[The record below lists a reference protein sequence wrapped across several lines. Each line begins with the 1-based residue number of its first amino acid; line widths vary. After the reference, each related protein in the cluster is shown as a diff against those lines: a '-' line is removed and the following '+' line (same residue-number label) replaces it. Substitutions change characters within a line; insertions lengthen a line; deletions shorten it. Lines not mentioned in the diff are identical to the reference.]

1 MRVFVYFCQYNCF
14 LATREVKVK
23 IKVDNFDLG
32 SHSKVEIQI
41 SVRSTFLSLRPSH
54 FQKATPLQLSR
65 KSHHASEIRNKNLLC
80 PTPGTL
86 PGLAMAATSLSPPS
100 AQPVRQRRAHPAAS
114 QSSGPALCKA
124 SRVVPHD
131 AASLP
136 KPRAECASR
145 TLDGKREHWMEKGN
159 DSSALPA
166 YTMRNPNFT
175 LKCRDR
181 IALRCQTFQ
190 LFQPCCVPL
199 QICQTPS

>member
-65 KSHHASEIRNKNLLC
+65 KSHHASEIRNKILLC

-86 PGLAMAATSLSPPS
+86 PAVNDDDGS
-100 AQPVRQRRAHPAAS
+100 HI
-114 QSSGPALCKA
+114 
-124 SRVVPHD
+124 
-131 AASLP
+131 SLP
-136 KPRAECASR
+136 TLRAACATAQGSSCCLPELRASAVQSLQGRAPRCSFP
-145 TLDGKREHWMEKGN
+145 
-159 DSSALPA
+159 S
-166 YTMRNPNFT
+166 
-175 LKCRDR
+175 
-181 IALRCQTFQ
+181 QT
-190 LFQPCCVPL
+190 
-199 QICQTPS
+199 TS